1 MTEGL
6 GTLFQFAAANPL
18 TYAGKYLHIRDVT
31 DADTL
36 DKVFKAL
43 ADPTRRRL
51 LDVLRQ
57 EDGQSLSELC
67 EGLSMARQSV
77 TQHLNLL
84 VDADLVAI
92 VRHGRERRH
101 YLNSHPIH
109 EMQNRWTRE
118 FDQHHFDVIDAVKRR
133 AEETAMTTTEEFP
146 DFVYVTYTRATPQQV
161 WDALTDPEITR
172 LYWDDVA
179 VVSDWQVGSSWAHHK
194 GGPDRKADV
203 WGKILE
209 TDPPKKLVF
218 TFQPIDQDLDDEGSV
233 ASYLIEQSG
242 EVVKLTVT
250 HTNFADA
257 GLHTGVSKGWP
268 AVLAGL
274 KSYLETGQALPD
286 DSWDMAVR

>member
-1 MTEGL
+1 M
-6 GTLFQFAAANPL
+6 
-18 TYAGKYLHIRDVT
+18 T
-31 DADTL
+31 DADSL

-51 LDVLRQ
+51 LDVLRH
-57 EDGQSLSELC
+57 EDGQSLNELC

-77 TQHLNLL
+77 TQHLNKL

-101 YLNSHPIH
+101 YLNSYPIH

-133 AEETAMTTTEEFP
+133 AEETAMSTTEEFP
-146 DFVYVTYTRATPQQV
+146 DFVYVTYIRSTPQQV
-161 WDALTDPEITR
+161 WDALTDAEITR

-179 VVSDWQVGSSWAHHK
+179 VVSDWQVGSTWAHHK
-194 GGPDRKADV
+194 GGPDGPADV
-203 WGKILE
+203 WGRVLE
-209 TDPPKKLVF
+209 TDPPHKLVF
-218 TFQPIDQDLDDEGSV
+218 TFQSTNQELDDEGSI

-250 HTNFADA
+250 HTNFPDN
-257 GLHTGVSKGWP
+257 GLRNGISKGWP

-274 KSYLETGQALPD
+274 KSYLETGHALPE